1 MRAKTKTVG
10 RPPKDSPPDQVDR
23 SVIADRLRAGLAERV
38 SGEIARRGWAIPKT
52 ARAAG
57 IAPGTLR
64 RVLDGTGIPAVDVV
78 VALAVLFGV
87 STGWL
92 AEGVPPA
99 ERRRS

>member
-1 MRAKTKTVG
+1 MRTKTKTVG
-10 RPPKDSPPDQVDR
+10 RPPKDAPPDQVDR
-23 SVIADRLRAGLAERV
+23 SVVAEQIRIGLAERV
-38 SGEIARRGWAIPKT
+38 GGEIARRGWAIPKT

-64 RVLDGTGIPAVDVV
+64 RVLDGTGLPAIDVV

-92 AEGVPPA
+92 TEGVPPA
-99 ERRRS
+99 ERRR